1 MATLSQAGI
10 YGVGVGV
17 LHPKHRNRFNVIF
30 SGLGGATGAT
40 AGTATNLSM
49 QIVTVNRPSIE
60 FEEVQLDR
68 YNSRAYVAGKHSFQP
83 VQMTVE
89 DDVTNLATTAIQ
101 TQLELQ
107 QRLIGATGPWL
118 NTEATA
124 SSYKFGM
131 TINMLDG
138 NETILE
144 SWLYEG
150 CYLSAAEYGELAY
163 AEGNQVTINLT
174 IRFDHTRQVIGP
186 DIGGSAIGGLL
197 SGSGS
202 STS

>member
-10 YGVGVGV
+10 YGVGNGI
-17 LHPKHRNRFNVIF
+17 LHPKHKNRWNVIF
-30 SGLGGATGAT
+30 SGLGGATGSNAS
-40 AGTATNLSM
+40 ASNNLSL
-49 QIVTVNRPSIE
+49 QLITASRPSLE

-83 VQMTVE
+83 IQLTLE
-89 DDVTNLATTAIQ
+89 DDVTNRASTAIQ

-124 SSYKFGM
+124 SSYKFG
-131 TINMLDG
+131 IDLNMLDG

-144 SWLYEG
+144 TWKCEG
-150 CYLSAAEYGELAY
+150 CFIQHVE
-163 AEGNQVTINLT
+163 
-174 IRFDHTRQVIGP
+174 
-186 DIGGSAIGGLL
+186 
-197 SGSGS
+197 
-202 STS
+202 